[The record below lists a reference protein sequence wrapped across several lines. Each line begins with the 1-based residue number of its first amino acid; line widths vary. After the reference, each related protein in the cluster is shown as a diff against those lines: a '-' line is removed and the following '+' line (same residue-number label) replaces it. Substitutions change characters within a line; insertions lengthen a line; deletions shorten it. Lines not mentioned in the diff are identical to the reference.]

1 MIEVVYYNSI
11 LRCYRTGVVE
21 RFYYRKYWRVVE
33 NTANT
38 NDGYNMIRIDGKM
51 ILRHRIIAY
60 CWKGLENIDGGNRI
74 DDIDH
79 IDGHRLNNAVNNL
92 RIVTQQQNNWNMT
105 RAKGYYWDKQN
116 KKWRGQICVNCKAI
130 NLGLFENEIDARNA
144 YLNAKR
150 LYHVI

>member
-1 MIEVVYYNSI
+1 MIKVVYYNSI

-21 RFYYRKYWRVVE
+21 RLIKQKGWRVVD

-38 NDGYNMIRIDGKM
+38 NHGYNHINIDGKM

-60 CWKGLENIDGGNRI
+60 CWLALENIDGGNGI

-79 IDGHRLNNAVNNL
+79 IDGHKLNNAVNNL
-92 RIVTQQQNNWNMT
+92 RIVTHQQNNWNQT
-105 RAKGYYWDKQN
+105 RAKGYCKQGN
-116 KKWRGQICVNCKAI
+116 KWHAQIRINRKAI
-130 NLGLFENEIDARNA
+130 YLGLFDNEIDARNA

-150 LYHVI
+150 LYHII

>member
-33 NTANT
+33 NTGNH
-38 NDGYNMIRIDGKM
+38 DGYNIIKLDGKL
-51 ILRHRIIAY
+51 IYRHRLIAY
-60 CWKGLENIDGGNRI
+60 CWKGLENIRGERKG

-79 IDGHRLNNAVNNL
+79 IDGNKLNNAVNNL
-92 RIVTQQQNNWNMT
+92 RIVTNQQNQWNQT
-105 RAKGYYWDKQN
+105 KAKGYYWHKKN
-116 KKWRGQICVNCKAI
+116 KKWQAQITVNNKNI
-130 NLGLFENEIDARNA
+130 NLGYFENEIDARNA